1 MAVNKPRK
9 PQERTA
15 VTRDRLLRAAE
26 QVFTEHGYEGAQL
39 EEIAKAAD
47 FSKGALYA
55 HFKSKE
61 DLLFALAQNRAGL
74 YQAKLDNAL
83 RKATT
88 RPAKVAAFRS
98 FYVNL
103 SEDRAWALL
112 ILEVKL
118 FITRHPDVK
127 ERLRQAEKEL
137 ENSVEKTLVEL
148 LGPAAR
154 PAAKALGGVYSAL
167 VLEAD
172 LEPDVFNTAKV
183 KRMLGMMFD
192 ALLGLSFQA

>member
-1 MAVNKPRK
+1 MVVKKPRK
-9 PQERTA
+9 SQERTA
-15 VTRDRLLRAAE
+15 ITRDRLLRAAE
-26 QVFTEHGYEGAQL
+26 QVFTQHGYEGAQL
-39 EEIAKAAD
+39 EEIANAAN

-61 DLLFALAQNRAGL
+61 DLLLALAQTRAGL
-74 YQAKLDNAL
+74 YQVKLHQALQNAP
-83 RKATT
+83 T
-88 RPAKVAAFRS
+88 REAKVAAFRS

-127 ERLRQAEKEL
+127 ERLRQAEQEL
-137 ENSVEKTLVEL
+137 ENSVEKALIEL
-148 LGPAAR
+148 FGPVAR
-154 PAAKALGGVYSAL
+154 LAGKALGGVYSAL

-172 LEPDVFNTAKV
+172 LEPDAFSNAKV
-183 KRMLGMMFD
+183 KLMLGTMFD
-192 ALLGLSFQA
+192 ALLELPS